1 MVSCRNVVA
10 RNPELGAAARIEEVQ
25 GTPEPARRVAQE
37 IVRRILRVE
46 RRVQADRK
54 NNQPGGFNG
63 KAEDTAHAISA
74 RYIS

>member
-10 RNPELGAAARIEEVQ
+10 RNPEREAAARIEEVQ

-54 NNQPGGFNG
+54 NNQPGEFNDET
-63 KAEDTAHAISA
+63 EDAAHAISA
-74 RYIS
+74 RHIS